1 MTDLE
6 LLLSGADDSSLWR
19 RVGYDATP
27 ETRQKI
33 SDALRGKPKNY
44 KNGNRRAVVT
54 PLGEFDS
61 TLLAGQAHGI
71 QGQIVRKIIK
81 KGARGWYYKDTP
93 GTDVNAPHIQN
104 RQSVR
109 TPLGVFKS
117 RGAAAR
123 EHGCDVSVID
133 RKCRQGVPGYEYI

>member
-1 MTDLE
+1 MFDIE
-6 LLLSGADDSSLWR
+6 LILAGVPDRSLWR
-19 RVGYDATP
+19 YNATA
-27 ETRQKI
+27 EVRQKI
-33 SDALRGKPKNY
+33 SDSQRGKPKNY
-44 KNGNRRAVVT
+44 KNGNHRAVVT
-54 PLGEFDS
+54 PLGEFES
-61 TLLAGQAHGI
+61 VRSAGEAHGI

-104 RQSVR
+104 CQAVK

-123 EHGCDVSVID
+123 EHGCDTCVID
-133 RKCRQGVPGYEYI
+133 RKCRQGVPGYEYV

>member
-1 MTDLE
+1 MTDIL
-6 LLLSGADDSSLWR
+6 LLLSASNNCGLWSR
-19 RVGYDATP
+19 RDYVATP
-27 ETRQKI
+27 EARQKI
-33 SDALRGKPKNY
+33 SQALRGKKHNY
-44 KNGNRRAVVT
+44 KNGNCRAVVT

-61 TLLAGQAHGI
+61 ILLAGQAHGI
-71 QGQIVRKIIK
+71 QGQIVQKIIK

-104 RQSVR
+104 RQAVK